1 MTRPESFRFTTQNG
15 FALHAS
21 IWPNAGM
28 PSCILLHGFGHH
40 SRIWDPLAKQLQT
53 DYEVVALDFRGHGD
67 SAWDSEC
74 DYSHDALQQ
83 DLHALIS
90 ALKLTKFH
98 LLGHSLGARIAML
111 YAASQPQQVSS
122 LTIMDTGPEASSKG
136 VQRIRSE
143 AANQPACFA
152 DMTEY
157 HSWLRTRHPLARAS
171 GLQSL
176 AEHGL
181 RASGK
186 QWQAKTDPAFVRALW
201 QQDFAGAANDPDNLP
216 LTQKLWQCLAA
227 TKCPTLVLKGQISS
241 ILGRD
246 VAKIM
251 VEHYL
256 AQGQLNVVPMA
267 GHAVLLDNP
276 DYCVGAISGF
286 LRQQPQP
293 LQMANR
299 ITSNS

>member
-1 MTRPESFRFTTQNG
+1 MR
-15 FALHAS
+15 
-21 IWPNAGM
+21 
-28 PSCILLHGFGHH
+28 
-40 SRIWDPLAKQLQT
+40 LQP
-53 DYEVVALDFRGHGD
+53 R
-67 SAWDSEC
+67 
-74 DYSHDALQQ
+74 ALQQ

-122 LTIMDTGPEASSKG
+122 LTIMDTGPEASRKG

-152 DMTEY
+152 DMSEY
-157 HSWLRTRHPLARAS
+157 HSWLRTRHPLASAS

-181 RASGK
+181 RASGE

-216 LTQKLWQCLAA
+216 LTQTLWQCLAA
-227 TKCPTLVLKGQISS
+227 TNCPTLVLKGQISS
-241 ILGRD
+241 ILSRERCKNYGGT
-246 VAKIM
+246 
-251 VEHYL
+251 YL
-256 AQGQLNVVPMA
+256 AQGQLDVVPMA

-276 DYCVGAISGF
+276 DYCIASISGF
-286 LRQQPQP
+286 LGQQPQ
-293 LQMANR
+293 LRQMATLSTGNG
-299 ITSNS
+299 